1 MNERII
7 FMGTPLFAADILR
20 GLLAN
25 HYNIVGVVTQPD
37 KPVGRKKVLTPSE
50 VKKVAI
56 EHNIPVF
63 TPNKIRHEYDDILS
77 MKPDLIITSAYGQII
92 PSAILNYPKYKCINT
107 HGSLLPKHRGGA
119 PVQRAI
125 MNGDTIT
132 GISIMYMNEKMDDGD
147 ILLQKSIDIDIHDT
161 NTTLFAKLSVL
172 ALNMLLEILP
182 KVFNNDVKAIKQN
195 EELVTFSYN
204 ITKEEEFIN
213 FNDDVLNVYNHIRSL
228 LDNPGCYSILDNKKY
243 KFTKVFFEYSTN
255 FDPSKF
261 VCFEHDYL
269 RIDCRNGYIK
279 VFNIQPEGKS
289 IMSAKDFYNGTGR
302 NLVGKY
308 FG

>member
-25 HYNIVGVVTQPD
+25 QYNIVAVVTQPD

-50 VKKVAI
+50 VKKVAL
-56 EHNIPVF
+56 ENNIPIF
-63 TPNKIRHEYDDILS
+63 TPNKIRYEYDDILS
-77 MKPDLIITSAYGQII
+77 MNPDLIITSAYGQII
-92 PSAILNYPKYKCINT
+92 PLAILNFPRYKCINT

-125 MNGDTIT
+125 MNGDTLT

-147 ILLQKSIDIDIHDT
+147 ILLQKSIEIDIHDT
-161 NTTLFAKLSVL
+161 NTTLFSKLSVL

-182 KVFNNDVKAIKQN
+182 KVFNNDVHPIKQN
-195 EELVTFSYN
+195 DDLVTFSYN
-204 ITKEEEFIN
+204 ITKEEEYIN
-213 FNDDVLNVYNHIRSL
+213 FNDDVLTVYNHIRSL
-228 LDNPGCYSILDNKKY
+228 LDNPGCYGILDNKKY
-243 KFTKVFFEYSTN
+243 KFIKVFFEYSN
-255 FDPSKF
+255 NCDSNKF
-261 VCFEHDYL
+261 VCFENDYL
-269 RIDCRNGYIK
+269 RIDCLNGFIK
-279 VFNIQPEGKS
+279 VYNIQPEGKN
-289 IMSAKDFYNGTGR
+289 IMSAKDFYNGSGR